1 MFGKPYSEYIRFQ
14 TPFLIAMAVVGVLR
28 LVLSLAGQPDSIVK
42 FASMTVVG
50 FAGIVYYGLRVR
62 PSGFGSYRHLLVLV
76 FNQGLIANGIA
87 ILGIGL
93 AVMGMPNIYD
103 VTEFRGPFATAET
116 TPLQH
121 ALAHLFV
128 GTTMGALVGWLFGSI
143 VMAVF
148 GRPRR

>member
-14 TPFLIAMAVVGVLR
+14 TPVLIAVTAVGLIR

-50 FAGIVYYGLRVR
+50 LAGIIYYGLRVR
-62 PSGFGSYRHLLVLV
+62 PSGFGSYRHMLVLI

-103 VTEFRGPFATAET
+103 VAEFRPPFAREA
-116 TPLQH
+116 TPLAH
-121 ALAHLFV
+121 ALAHLFFGTTV
-128 GTTMGALVGWLFGSI
+128 GTLVGWTFGSI
-143 VMAVF
+143 VMALF
-148 GRPRR
+148 GRAKK